1 MNMKD
6 KSIVFVIDSL
16 GDGGAEKVVLFIAEG
31 FYKKGY
37 PVHLITIKDH
47 VVYKIP
53 DGIVYHTMNFKK
65 GLGIYRILTDY
76 RLKQRLV
83 KKIRLLDAN
92 NPVLVV
98 FSHLRFSDTV
108 LARTSFKFPII
119 STVHNT
125 YSRLLLKKKSGISRS
140 FKCFK
145 LQKVYNNK
153 HIICVSDGVKQDLI
167 NHIGIQPASIR
178 TVYNPF
184 PINEIRKRVLET
196 SRIEYKN
203 FILHV
208 GRFSPQ
214 KRHDILLKAFAQS
227 GLDCLLIL
235 LGSGTD
241 QNKQLIKRI
250 AMDLGVSDRV
260 IMPGFSDNPYAWM
273 KQARLL
279 VLSSDFEGFSLVL
292 VESLIA
298 GTPVISTDCPSGP
311 AEILTDYPEL
321 LSPVGDI
328 DALARNMRRYYHTP
342 PAIDT
347 RFLEKFSIETIV
359 NQLEKVVSNV
369 TETILQI
376 QTFGR

>member
-1 MNMKD
+1 MNMKA

-16 GDGGAEKVVLFIAEG
+16 GDGGAEKVVLFLAEG

-47 VVYKIP
+47 VVYEIP
-53 DGIVYHTMNFKK
+53 DGVFYHTMKFKK
-65 GLGIYRILTDY
+65 GLGIYRMLTDY
-76 RLKQRLV
+76 RLKQRLI
-83 KKIRLLDAN
+83 KKIRLLDAKC
-92 NPVLVV
+92 PVRVV
-98 FSHLRFSDTV
+98 FSHLRFADTI
-108 LARTSFKFPII
+108 LARTAFKFPII

-125 YSRLLLKKKSGISRS
+125 YSKLLFQNKSGIGRA

-153 HIICVSDGVKQDLI
+153 HIICVSDGVKQDLLK
-167 NHIGIQPASIR
+167 HVGIQPASIR

-184 PINEIRKRVLET
+184 PINEIRQKALET
-196 SRIEYKN
+196 SGIRYKD

-227 GLDCLLIL
+227 GLDCQLVL

-241 QNKQLIKRI
+241 QNRQSIKRI
-250 AMDLGVSDRV
+250 AMDLGVSNRV

-273 KQARLL
+273 KKARLF

-292 VESLIA
+292 VESLIS

-311 AEILTDYPEL
+311 SEILTDYPEL

-328 DALARNMRRYYHTP
+328 DALARNMSRYYHNS
-342 PAIDT
+342 PAIDN

-359 NQLEKVVSNV
+359 NQLEKAVGSTGDQRKN
-369 TETILQI
+369 
-376 QTFGR
+376 

>member
-1 MNMKD
+1 MKMKN

-16 GDGGAEKVVLFIAEG
+16 GDGGAEKVVLFLAEG

-47 VVYKIP
+47 VVYEIP
-53 DGIVYHTMNFKK
+53 DGVVYHTMDFKK
-65 GLGIYRILTDY
+65 SLGIYRMLTDY

-83 KKIRLLDAN
+83 KKIRLLDAKH
-92 NPVLVV
+92 PVQVV
-98 FSHLRFSDTV
+98 FSHLRFADTI
-108 LARTSFKFPII
+108 LSGTAFKFPII
-119 STVHNT
+119 STIHNT
-125 YSRLLLKKKSGISRS
+125 YSRLLLQNKSGIGRA

-145 LQKVYNNK
+145 LQKIYNNK
-153 HIICVSDGVKQDLI
+153 HIICVSDGVKQDLLS
-167 NHIGIQPASIR
+167 HVGIQPASIR

-184 PINEIRKRVLET
+184 PINEIRQKALEIGG
-196 SRIEYKN
+196 IEYKD

-214 KRHDILLKAFAQS
+214 KRHDILLKAFVQS
-227 GLDCLLIL
+227 GLDCQLVL

-241 QNKQLIKRI
+241 QNRQSIKQI

-273 KQARLL
+273 KKARLF

-292 VESLIA
+292 VESLIS

-311 AEILTDYPEL
+311 SEILTDYPEL

-328 DALARNMRRYYHTP
+328 DALARNMRHYYYNP
-342 PAIDT
+342 PAMDN

-359 NQLEKVVSNV
+359 NQLEKAVSNV
-369 TETILQI
+369 T
-376 QTFGR
+376 GG